1 VLDRCA
7 GARVAHEDA
16 EPAALAR
23 LDLGETLVGE
33 GEALLG

>member
-1 VLDRCA
+1 VLDRWA